1 MEQARHFE
9 QLIGPISCVV
19 VLQCPEAVLLERL
32 RPRGRFDDG
41 AGNIRR
47 RLDTW
52 GSTTARVIDHF
63 GRADKVRVVDAQGPV
78 PDVYERLARVVRG
91 FAGRRVVASPPAE

>member
-32 RPRGRFDDG
+32 RPRGRFDDN

-52 GSTTARVIDHF
+52 RDTTSRVIDHF
-63 GRADKVRVVDAQGPV
+63 GREDKVQVVDAEGSI
-78 PDVYERLARVVRG
+78 PDVYEQLARVVRG
-91 FAGRRVVASPPAE
+91 FARRRVVANPPTE